1 MNSFLGWL
9 IMASYASVCLGAI
22 FYMTYACKHGET
34 SVETNQPKNDLPQTT
49 YQSTN
54 HERHGT
60 PSAVAV

>member
-1 MNSFLGWL
+1 MNSLLGWL

-22 FYMTYACKHGET
+22 FYMTDAGKHGET

-54 HERHGT
+54 HERDGS

>member
-1 MNSFLGWL
+1 
-9 IMASYASVCLGAI
+9 MASYASVCLGAI

-34 SVETNQPKNDLPQTT
+34 SSETNKPKNDLPQTT

-54 HERHGT
+54 HERDGS